1 MNVWG
6 CGQEVAGDLLKG
18 GGGGGWEMVGMPGR
32 NNELTRRR
40 MDGEMKRRI
49 GKKEG

>member
-1 MNVWG
+1 
-6 CGQEVAGDLLKG
+6 
-18 GGGGGWEMVGMPGR
+18 MVGMPGR